1 MVDEPVDGGDGHGL
15 VGKDGIPGAEGLV
28 GGDEHGTALV
38 ACGDQFEEDA
48 GLGLAF
54 LHVGEIVEDQEV
66 ILVELLDGG
75 GEAQFLACG
84 LQLLD
89 EVGGGGEERA
99 IAVVDEGVTESRAE
113 MALADA
119 RRDGD
124 MAPGFWR
131 AKRRSTTPFI
141 R

>member
-1 MVDEPVDGGDGHGL
+1 M
-15 VGKDGIPGAEGLV
+15 
-28 GGDEHGTALV
+28 
-38 ACGDQFEEDA
+38 
-48 GLGLAF
+48 
-54 LHVGEIVEDQEV
+54 

-119 RRDGD
+119 GRDGD